1 MNFNDVLLAIPN
13 QLAKNFDSFYIVSKE
28 NNVFF
33 DTKYTGS
40 KVKTTEPK
48 EYDELRNHVTEDLF
62 DRIENNETLKEV
74 DDNKMVIMTSEN
86 GYKYILIID
95 FKQEEKSENEGIL
108 IIADD
113 SKLITGF
120 FNKVFKDRY
129 TVLIADNR
137 LKAKEL
143 IMANKDK
150 KILGAFIDLN
160 MPEMNGFELLEYLDK
175 ENILNTIPVSVIS
188 GEDTKEGIEKATN
201 YNIVDM
207 LQKPFTKESIEAIVS
222 KTINL
227 KNGKKD
233 N

>member
-33 DTKYTGS
+33 DAQYTGS

-48 EYDELRNHVTEDLF
+48 EYDELRNHVSVDLF
-62 DRIENNETLKEV
+62 ERIENNETLKEV

-95 FKQEEKSENEGIL
+95 FEQETVEENEGIL

-129 TVLIADNR
+129 TVLIADNGI
-137 LKAKEL
+137 KAKEL

-160 MPEMNGFELLEYLDK
+160 MPEMDGFELLEYLDQ
-175 ENILNTIPVSVIS
+175 ENLLDTIPVSVIS

-227 KNGKKD
+227 KNGEKD